1 VEEKRENII
10 LTAELEKIEFSKR
23 TPFYVGKYHDSF
35 FRRPWHYHP
44 EYEIL
49 LITNGYGTRMV
60 GDHFEPF
67 EAGDLILLGGN
78 LPHAWIS
85 DPYFIKK
92 YHSDVCESIFIQFQK
107 SVFGSQFID
116 IPEMESIRTIL
127 VKAER
132 GIKITGKFKNEI
144 VSQMLMLHEK
154 TSLEQLLSLIRM
166 LDLIQKGD
174 YEVLASDNFSKKNLF
189 KSDKMTRAHNYIM
202 QNFKHE
208 VDVNACAA
216 HVGMTVTSFCR
227 FFKKQTNVSFSVY
240 LNYLRINLAQKLLRN
255 TQLPIKEIA
264 FECGFVSI
272 VYFNQKFKKITGMSP
287 SEFRGKRE

>member
-1 VEEKRENII
+1 MEEKRENII
-10 LTAELEKIEFSKR
+10 LTAELEKIEFSKK
-23 TPFYVGKYHDSF
+23 TSFYVGKYHDSF

-144 VSQMLMLHEK
+144 VSQMLTLHEK

-287 SEFRGKRE
+287 SEFRGKRG